1 MKIKV
6 ALIAGGDSGE
16 YEVSLNSAAA
26 VQEQLPAEKYEVF
39 FIHMLGRDWHYK
51 GETGEKIP
59 VDKND
64 FSVTVGNRRITFDV
78 AFILIHGTPGEDGK
92 LQGYFDLLKI
102 PYTTSDLFTSAL
114 TFKKNFTKHVASS
127 LNVAVSKT
135 FFLRRGEKYKS
146 AELLREVGLPCFVK
160 PNKGGSSVGIT
171 KVKMAEEFDEAI
183 DRAFQ
188 EDDEVL
194 VEEFLQGDE
203 IGCGVY
209 KYKDVVIPLPLTEI
223 VSKTEFFDYQ
233 AKYLGASDEITP
245 ARISEEETRKCQKL
259 SACLYRQLNCTGLV
273 RFDYILKDEI
283 FYFLEVNTIPGL
295 SKASIVPQQI
305 RYMGK
310 NESDVYSELIEEAL
324 NEHKTS
330 LNK

>member
-1 MKIKV
+1 MKKRV

-16 YEVSLNSAAA
+16 YEVSINSAKA
-26 VQEQLPAEKYEVF
+26 VQDQLSKEKYEVF
-39 FIHMLGRDWHYK
+39 FIHIKGTDWHYINAQGK
-51 GETGEKIP
+51 RVA

-64 FSVTVGNRRITFDV
+64 FSITLQGTKVTFDV

-102 PYTTSDLFTSAL
+102 PYTTSDVFTSAL
-114 TFKKNFTKHVASS
+114 TFKKNFTKHVASA

-135 FFLRRGEKYKS
+135 LFLRRGEKYS
-146 AELLREVGLPCFVK
+146 VGAMLREVGLPCFVK

-171 KVKMAEEFDEAI
+171 KVKRKEELDEAI
-183 DRAFQ
+183 SAAFR

-209 KYKDVVIPLPLTEI
+209 LYDDVVIPLPLTEI

-245 ARISEEETRKCQKL
+245 ARIPQKKAEECQLL
-259 SACLYRQLNCTGLV
+259 SAQLYRQFNCRGLV
-273 RFDYILKDEI
+273 RFDYILREGT

-310 NESDVYSELIEEAL
+310 KEADVYSELIEEAL
-324 NEHKTS
+324 NS
-330 LNK
+330 SR

>member
-1 MKIKV
+1 MRKRV

-16 YEVSLNSAAA
+16 YDVSVNSAKA
-26 VQEQLPAEKYEVF
+26 VQDQLPKEKYEVF
-39 FIHMLGRDWHYK
+39 FIIIKGQDWHYIDANENK
-51 GETGEKIP
+51 YPI
-59 VDKND
+59 DKND
-64 FSVTVGNRRITFDV
+64 FSVTIGSQKITFDV

-92 LQGYFDLLKI
+92 LQGYFELLRM

-127 LNVAVSKT
+127 LNVAISKT
-135 FFLRRGEKYKS
+135 ILLKKGEHLSVSGLIKD
-146 AELLREVGLPCFVK
+146 VGLPCFVK

-171 KVKMAEEFDEAI
+171 KVKQEEELPGAI
-183 DRAFQ
+183 SKAFA

-209 KYKDVVIPLPLTEI
+209 EYNDVVIPLPLTEI
-223 VSKTEFFDYQ
+223 VSKTEFFDYR

-245 ARISEEETRKCQKL
+245 ARISDEKTDECQRL
-259 SACLYRQLNCTGLV
+259 SAQLYRQFNCKGLV
-273 RFDYILKDEI
+273 RFDYILKNDI

-310 NESDVYSELIEEAL
+310 KESEVYEQLIEEAL
-324 NEHKTS
+324 RK
-330 LNK
+330 